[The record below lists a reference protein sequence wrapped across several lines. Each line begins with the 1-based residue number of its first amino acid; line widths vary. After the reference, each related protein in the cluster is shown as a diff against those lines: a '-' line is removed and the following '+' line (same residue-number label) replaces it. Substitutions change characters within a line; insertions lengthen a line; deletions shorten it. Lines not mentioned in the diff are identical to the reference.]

1 MTEPTPDFAL
11 LQLFVI
17 VVGVAGVVGSA
28 VVHGRH
34 EPMKGPLNCQSA
46 MPPKRRRE
54 HSRYARIQAA
64 GLFVSRGWLATRSR
78 WNGCQQRWEEPVTQ
92 ARRIASPA

>member
-64 GLFVSRGWLATRSR
+64 ATIMMWFFLIVTFAAAATLFG
-78 WNGCQQRWEEPVTQ
+78 
-92 ARRIASPA
+92 ASAKF

>member
-28 VVHGRH
+28 VLHGRH
-34 EPMKGPLNCQSA
+34 ELGKEPLNCRFK
-46 MPPKRRRE
+46 MPPDKRRER
-54 HSRYARIQAA
+54 SRYMRIQAA
-64 GLFVSRGWLATRSR
+64 ATIMMWVFLIVTFAAVATLFG
-78 WNGCQQRWEEPVTQ
+78 
-92 ARRIASPA
+92 ASAKF

>member
-28 VVHGRH
+28 VLHGRH
-34 EPMKGPLNCQSA
+34 ELEKPLNCRSK
-46 MPPKRRRE
+46 MPPDKRRERR
-54 HSRYARIQAA
+54 RYMRIQ
-64 GLFVSRGWLATRSR
+64 VR
-78 WNGCQQRWEEPVTQ
+78 
-92 ARRIASPA
+92 